1 MMPLVFIGHG
11 SPMNAIEDNDFT
23 ESWAALGR
31 DLSKPEAVLVVSAHW
46 YDRGLRVQAAERP
59 GMIYDMYG
67 FPDEL
72 YRVVYEAPGSPRLA
86 DRVRE
91 LLGPDQVSLDE
102 TRGFDHGNWAVLCRL
117 YPEQTIPVIQ
127 LSLNYNLSPTEHFD
141 LGRKLRPLR
150 EEGVLILGSGN
161 VVHNLRLIDW
171 DLPGGYD
178 WADSFDEYIRR
189 AVLSGDFAAAVDFS
203 RAGAAAARA
212 VPTPDHYLPLLYVL
226 GAAGADE
233 PIEVFNNQ
241 RVMGS
246 MSMTCYRL
254 G

>member
-23 ESWAALGR
+23 QSWVALGR
-31 DLSKPEAVLVVSAHW
+31 ALPKPEAVLVVSAHW
-46 YDRGLRVQAAERP
+46 YDRGLWVQADERP

-86 DRVRE
+86 TRVRA
-91 LLGPDQVSLDE
+91 LLGPDQVSLYQI
-102 TRGFDHGNWAVLCRL
+102 RGFDHGNWAVLCRL
-117 YPEQTIPVIQ
+117 YPEAAIPVVQ
-127 LSLNYNLSPTEHFD
+127 LSLNYNLSPAEHFD

-150 EEGVLILGSGN
+150 EEGVLIVGSGN

-171 DLPGGYD
+171 NLPGGYD
-178 WADSFDEYIRR
+178 WADSFDEYIRQV
-189 AVLSGDFAAAVDFS
+189 VLSGDFAAAVDFS
-203 RAGAAAARA
+203 RAGPAAARA

-226 GAAGADE
+226 GAAEAGE

-246 MSMTCYRL
+246 MSMTSYRL